1 MWWFAAAASHS
12 ASALL
17 PNSDCLGDGLTDGLD
32 GIVVLHAL
40 AVDGLF
46 ALAALFVGS
55 SFRFRFRFLILEEL
69 PKILEDVVEAGVRHL
84 GAAGGLDQFELGAE
98 DIDCILALE
107 RILRNGPASIRPFDR

>member
-55 SFRFRFRFLILEEL
+55 SFRFLILEEL